1 MDGRSNQFPF
11 SLEQWAI
18 ESVQGKPSQRTLMTD
33 HMRRTLVRFG
43 LLATAILMVM
53 VSGLVLEHVRLIAG
67 GGTVVRT
74 WRWTA
79 GMLPGLLALAAV
91 LGIAANF
98 VQTVHGIRDPGSA
111 LRYVWLLVFGRAPG
125 SVFDL
130 QPSPNPVAPYPSITV
145 QHGRIAEKDEDT
157 LLARLGGPGT
167 VTIYNDSAVF
177 LERFGRFTRVAG
189 PGKVF
194 LQRFERIHE
203 VLDLRPQERTHTVT
217 AMTKDGIPVQA
228 EVQVRYQLARPPA
241 SLVVP
246 TPDVPH
252 PVYEWALVR
261 AGRCHSRTVKPDTGD
276 ESISCWAQKVGAG
289 ALGGLVAQRRLDEL
303 MEPHEPDIAPHR
315 EISEKLHQAANNS
328 ARDVG
333 AEVVE
338 VRVGALEPLV
348 EDVKKERIVSWQT
361 AWSSRAQREI
371 AAGEAEAIREQ
382 SQAYASAQ
390 VEIIQSLA
398 QKFREAVD
406 RDDALSPQIVI
417 LRFMEALRQTWSCAK
432 TDSAHLQVFK
442 TWQALQ
448 EDLEKL
454 MGHDYPSLPAGE
466 VGPNDAAEDQT

>member
-303 MEPHEPDIAPHR
+303 MEPHEPDLTPHR
-315 EISEKLHQAANNS
+315 EISEKLHQAADNS
-328 ARDVG
+328 ARNVG

-338 VRVGALEPLV
+338 VRVGALEPRL
-348 EDVKKERIVSWQT
+348 EEVKEERIASWQT
-361 AWSSRAQREI
+361 AWTSRARKEE
-371 AAGEAEAIREQ
+371 AKGEAEAIREKGLAR
-382 SQAYASAQ
+382 AYAQ
-390 VEIIQSLA
+390 MEIILNLA
-398 QKFREAVD
+398 WEFQDAVD
-406 RDDALSPQIVI
+406 REVALPAEIII
-417 LRFMEALRQTWSCAK
+417 LRFMEALRQTWSQPG
-432 TDSAHLQVFK
+432 TGSVSSQVLK
-442 TWQALQ
+442 LWEALQ
-448 EDLEKL
+448 KDLQQLVEPN
-454 MGHDYPSLPAGE
+454 HRLPKDRTRDNNSDE
-466 VGPNDAAEDQT
+466 SQE